1 MLIRQS
7 KFPLFFPA
15 LLALAL
21 LVVFTA
27 CDSTPGAMDEE
38 EASADSPELAAL
50 AESKSGAGSGAF
62 LGPDGLDL
70 DNPHP
75 EQACKVDVDW
85 FRANPQR
92 YLKNQD
98 LKFPEGTTLIFV
110 VSSDVYEKDYGAED
124 YTGTIREGAGKVVY
138 ARVNAGGSTTALTSD
153 PRHGSDFDGRLS
165 GTKGPD
171 VIIAPPRTENHIS
184 GRKGDDCL
192 FGGSR
197 QDKLQG
203 NAGNDLLVG
212 YGQNDQL
219 FGEDGDD
226 ILFGGSNDD
235 RLKGQDGND
244 YLFGGP
250 GDDSVGGG
258 NDDDKAYGNEGDD
271 TVSGHRGDDEVYG
284 GEGNDR
290 IAGNP
295 GTDVLQAG
303 DGDDKLFLDADDL
316 SAITKGNQ
324 TFKWINGGDGH
335 DRAHTDDSGTGGV
348 TLNMGKA
355 RLEGF
360 RGGDGNDRVA
370 ANGVLVP
377 VELRGGGGDD
387 WLAGSIRNDR
397 ISGGPGN
404 DRVGGNKGEDVL
416 NGGPGIDRMG
426 GSANQ
431 GTRPDKLKLSSGH
444 LVDGEQEEVGLLEND
459 KIIFNGALWTIKD
472 AEVVRDEDIFITV
485 ESNDGVSGTLRL
497 LDLAWLATSSDDLT
511 TAAGMQAFLSQ
522 FVDKKVSFDPSF
534 ALVDNF

>member
-1 MLIRQS
+1 
-7 KFPLFFPA
+7 
-15 LLALAL
+15 
-21 LVVFTA
+21 LVFLTA
-27 CDSTPGAMDEE
+27 CDSSPSGIDPG
-38 EASADSPELAAL
+38 ASADSPELAVL
-50 AESKSGAGSGAF
+50 AESNSGAGNGAF

-85 FRANPQR
+85 FRANPKR
-92 YLKNQD
+92 YLENPD

-110 VSSDVYEKDYGAED
+110 VSSDAYASGNGAES

-138 ARVNAGGSTTALTSD
+138 AQVDAGGSTTTALTSD
-153 PRHGSDFDGRLS
+153 PRHGSDFDGMLS

-171 VIIAPPRTENHIS
+171 VIIAPPRTENTIL

-192 FGGSR
+192 FGGSK
-197 QDKLQG
+197 QDRIQG

-212 YGQNDQL
+212 YGQNDRL

-226 ILFGGSNDD
+226 ILFGGPSKAGIKPGRVDD
-235 RLKGQDGND
+235 DLLKGQDGND
-244 YLFGGP
+244 HLFGGP

-258 NDDDKAYGNEGDD
+258 RGNDKAYGNEGDD
-271 TVSGHRGDDEVYG
+271 TVSGHRGNDEVYG
-284 GEGNDR
+284 NAGNDR
-290 IAGNP
+290 VFGNP
-295 GTDVLQAG
+295 GVDVLQAG
-303 DGDDKLFLDADDL
+303 DGDDKLFLDADDV

-360 RGGDGNDRVA
+360 WGGDGDDRVA

-404 DRVGGNKGEDVL
+404 DRVGGNKGEDIL

-431 GTRPDKLKLSSGH
+431 GTRPDKLQLLGGH
-444 LVDGEQEEVGLLEND
+444 LGVGEQEKIGLLRND
-459 KIIFNGALWTIKD
+459 KIFFNGALWTIID
-472 AEVVRDEDIFITV
+472 AEVVRDEDIFVTV
-485 ESNDGVSGTLRL
+485 ESNKGDSGTLRL

>member
-1 MLIRQS
+1 
-7 KFPLFFPA
+7 
-15 LLALAL
+15 
-21 LVVFTA
+21 LVFLTA

-38 EASADSPELAAL
+38 EASADSPEVAAL
-50 AESKSGAGSGAF
+50 AMSGSGAGSGAF

-85 FRANPQR
+85 FRANPKR
-92 YLKNQD
+92 YLENPEENPN
-98 LKFPEGTTLIFV
+98 LEFPEGTTLIFV
-110 VSSDVYEKDYGAED
+110 VSSDDYASGNGAEA
-124 YTGTIREGAGKVVY
+124 YTSTIREGAGKVVY
-138 ARVNAGGSTTALTSD
+138 AQVNAGGSTTALTSD
-153 PRHGSDFDGRLS
+153 PRHGSDFDGLLS

-171 VIIAPPRTENHIS
+171 VIIAPPRTENHIL

-197 QDKLQG
+197 QDRIQG

-212 YGQNDQL
+212 YGQNDEL

-226 ILFGGSNDD
+226 ILFGGPSKAGIKPGRVDDD
-235 RLKGQDGND
+235 RIDGGDGND

-250 GDDSVGGG
+250 GDDGVGGG
-258 NDDDKAYGNEGDD
+258 NDDDKVYGNEGDD

-290 IAGNP
+290 IFGNP
-295 GTDVLQAG
+295 GVDVLQAG
-303 DGDDKLFLDADDL
+303 DGDDKLFLDADDV
-316 SAITKGNQ
+316 SAITNGNR
-324 TFKWINGGDGH
+324 TFEWINGGDGH
-335 DRAHTDDSGTGGV
+335 DRAHTDDSGTGDDV
-348 TLNMGKA
+348 ILNMGKA

-360 RGGDGNDRVA
+360 WGGDGNDRVA

-404 DRVGGNKGEDVL
+404 DRIGGNKGEDIL
-416 NGGPGIDRMG
+416 NGGPGIDRMI
-426 GSANQ
+426 GSANL
-431 GTRPDKLKLSSGH
+431 GTRPDKLRLLGGH
-444 LVDGEQEEVGLLEND
+444 LVDGEQEEVGLLRND

-472 AEVVRDEDIFITV
+472 AEVVRNQDIFITV
-485 ESNDGVSGTLRL
+485 ESNKGDSGTLRL
-497 LDLAWLATSSDDLT
+497 KGLARLATSSDDLT